1 MSNTNKYA
9 IIQLLGKQF
18 KVSEGETFVVD
29 RLDQEE
35 GSTFDVKD
43 VLLVTDGDDIKVGAP
58 TVEKAV
64 VSLKVVAH
72 GKGKKIRVATYK
84 AKSKYRKVKGHRQHQ
99 STVEVVKI
107 K

>member
-1 MSNTNKYA
+1 MPNTNKYA

-18 KVSEGETFVVD
+18 KVTVGETFVVD

-35 GSTFDVKD
+35 GATFDVKD
-43 VLLVTDGDDIKVGAP
+43 VLLIANGDAVTVGTP
-58 TVEKAV
+58 TVDKAV

-72 GKGKKIRVATYK
+72 GKGDKIRVATYK

-99 STVEVVKI
+99 STVEVVSI